1 MFLVL
6 VSRSADF
13 VLLQTAYQPSI
24 LHSSSSYSM
33 YTITEAAH
41 DPKVVSAR
49 RVAWLVSSDRPG
61 SHDAAGIVG
70 IDGPSSHTSMDA
82 RPRRLD

>member
-1 MFLVL
+1 MYPVTK
-6 VSRSADF
+6 A
-13 VLLQTAYQPSI
+13 AY
-24 LHSSSSYSM
+24 
-33 YTITEAAH
+33 
-41 DPKVVSAR
+41 DPEVVSPR
-49 RVAWLVSSDRPG
+49 RVARLVSSNRPG